1 MSKSPRKQPAKPAAE
16 PVDPAIAEMGYEEAI
31 DELEAI
37 IERMEKGETGLEESL
52 REYARGD
59 SLIRRCREILDDAEQ
74 RIERITGEALDQ
86 GGEPSASPAPF

>member
-1 MSKSPRKQPAKPAAE
+1 MSKSPRKQPAKPDAE
-16 PVDPAIAEMGYEEAI
+16 PVDPTIAEMGYEEAI

-59 SLIRRCREILDDAEQ
+59 ALIRRCRAILDDAEQ
-74 RIERITGEALDQ
+74 RIERITGDALEQ
-86 GGEPSASPAPF
+86 GGDPTSAAAPF

>member
-59 SLIRRCREILDDAEQ
+59 ALIRRCRAILDDAEQ
-74 RIERITGEALDQ
+74 RIERITGDALEQ
-86 GGEPSASPAPF
+86 GDEPGSAPAPF

>member
-1 MSKSPRKQPAKPAAE
+1 MSKSPRKQPAKPATE

-59 SLIRRCREILDDAEQ
+59 ALIRRCRAILDDAEQ
-74 RIERITGEALDQ
+74 RIERITGDALEQ
-86 GGEPSASPAPF
+86 GEEPSSAPAPF

>member
-1 MSKSPRKQPAKPAAE
+1 MSKTPRKQPAKPIAE

-59 SLIRRCREILDDAEQ
+59 ALIRRCREILDDAEQ
-74 RIERITGEALDQ
+74 RIERITGEALEQ
-86 GGEPSASPAPF
+86 GGEPSSQSAPF